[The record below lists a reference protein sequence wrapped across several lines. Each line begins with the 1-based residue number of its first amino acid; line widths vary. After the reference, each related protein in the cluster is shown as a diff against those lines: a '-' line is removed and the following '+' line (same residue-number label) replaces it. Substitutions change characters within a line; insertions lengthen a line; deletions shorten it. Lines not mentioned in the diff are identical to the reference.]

1 MKVSDSAPRS
11 QTAEDRFAQ
20 RIVARLNED
29 ALDHAVAERLR
40 AARVR
45 AVAARKSARLRA
57 DQAPPA
63 EIVAADKALFGLPK
77 DEAAARRAWT
87 AERREFLLY

>member
-45 AVAARKSARLRA
+45 AVAARKRTSVHGA
-57 DQAPPA
+57 APWVYRNVTDNAVFLDLEWGGSSGHCGDVGPH
-63 EIVAADKALFGLPK
+63 ALGP
-77 DEAAARRAWT
+77 
-87 AERREFLLY
+87 